1 MNILITGCEGFLAKE
16 LSSYYKNTNHN
27 LYLTNRKT
35 LDISDPERVE
45 LFFRKNDVDV
55 VLHTAIKGG
64 RRDQKES
71 LSDFITNLIM
81 YQNLKRHAEEVYIM
95 INFGSGAEFG
105 RDKEIRSFKECQIHE
120 SMPLDFYGAAKN
132 IITKDLLEY
141 ERANII
147 NFRLFGC
154 FGSKESSTRMIK
166 HSIKR
171 YINKKPIII
180 HQDKEMDYFYVQ
192 DMCKVIDYYIDN
204 FDNGLPRDINL
215 CYNKKTTLK
224 KIANIVN
231 SLNDHRVDVIIENKE
246 FSNAY
251 TGDGSKLQ
259 NLGLRFRSLKE
270 NIKDMYQ
277 KILKEENDEH

>member
-1 MNILITGCEGFLAKE
+1 
-16 LSSYYKNTNHN
+16 
-27 LYLTNRKT
+27 
-35 LDISDPERVE
+35 
-45 LFFRKNDVDV
+45 
-55 VLHTAIKGG
+55 
-64 RRDQKES
+64 
-71 LSDFITNLIM
+71 
-81 YQNLKRHAEEVYIM
+81 
-95 INFGSGAEFG
+95 
-105 RDKEIRSFKECQIHE
+105 
-120 SMPLDFYGAAKN
+120 
-132 IITKDLLEY
+132 
-141 ERANII
+141 
-147 NFRLFGC
+147 
-154 FGSKESSTRMIK
+154 
-166 HSIKR
+166 
-171 YINKKPIII
+171 
-180 HQDKEMDYFYVQ
+180 MDYFYVQ